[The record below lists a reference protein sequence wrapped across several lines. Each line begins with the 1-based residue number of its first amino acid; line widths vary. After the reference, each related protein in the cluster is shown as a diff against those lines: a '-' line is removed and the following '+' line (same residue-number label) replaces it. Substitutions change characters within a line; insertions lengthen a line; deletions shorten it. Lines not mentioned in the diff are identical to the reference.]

1 MASRING
8 APWTAATSLDGTE
21 LLAMEKSNNPYSTT
35 SALLKAY
42 ANEDSGVLVDT
53 YGTDSAAIQ
62 SAINAAGDGGTVIF
76 SADTV
81 YTYDRSH
88 YFYPNQTFIG
98 YGATLKRGNLV
109 SSELTGAKT
118 GNTFPVTDGTKFEV
132 GMEVAA
138 WTNDQ
143 NFTNIFKV
151 TGVSSNDVTLSGSTG
166 TGTTP
171 SGAGSY
177 LVVVPNAFSGT
188 LSNEEIANGT
198 PDNVKILGLT
208 FDGNEA
214 NNNSAQAPLRWEL
227 LREISQLGDDCL
239 VSDCTFKD
247 VPCEGVVAVG
257 SYSKINNCHFEN
269 VAGNGIHMS
278 GGDFVVTSNCTFVNT
293 NIIERGTPSGDG
305 IGHQDGAISFS
316 ALNTNHII
324 SNCVMDT
331 CLAAVGGVGGGAVP
345 LTITGVVAKDCNEFV
360 ECFSDATGPLTDL
373 VVTDCQA
380 IDCTLQLVAGDTLAG
395 SGNARGVSFANILF
409 KNTPLTVRR
418 ADDVTFN
425 NCNFLTGERAVG
437 IASISTANP
446 AVVTTE
452 QPHNLTNGDT
462 VLITDVTVG
471 AGNDPSGYNVATV
484 TGDTTFTIPVDGT
497 GSSYT
502 LTNALARGAGAYNGA
517 SDYGITV
524 TNSKNLKFLNI
535 TVEGSKDGMNI
546 SNSSGLTVTGD
557 FINQYETGITVQA
570 GTTSDKL
577 VIDANFS
584 SVADSA
590 ITTYI
595 GVDLQGRAQI
605 VGGVY
610 NIESGQRGIFA
621 RVANA
626 SGTTVQNTRHLTNG
640 YSSAA
645 IQFNGSTSGCF
656 AHNNLLASGG
666 SINNPGGGIL
676 KGNYTED
683 FGTFVDSEFLTV
695 SDGVTEPTT
704 TTGQTFLYVDTLD
717 GDLKVKF
724 GDGTVKTIATDT

>member
-1 MASRING
+1 MRASRING

-21 LLAMEKSNNPYSTT
+21 LLAMEKSNSPYSTT

-42 ANEDSGVLVDT
+42 ANEASGVLVDT

-132 GMEVAA
+132 GMQVAA
-138 WTNDQ
+138 WTDDQ
-143 NFTNIFKV
+143 NFTDIYSV

-177 LVVVPNAFSGT
+177 LVVVPIAFSGT
-188 LSNEEIANGT
+188 LSNQEIGNAT

-227 LREISQLGDDCL
+227 LREISQLGDNCL
-239 VSDCTFKD
+239 LADCTFND
-247 VPCEGVVAVG
+247 VPCEGLVAIG
-257 SYSKINNCHFEN
+257 SYSKITNCHFEN

-305 IGHQDGAISFS
+305 IGHQDGGISFS
-316 ALNTNHII
+316 ALNTNHVI

-331 CLAAVGGVGGGAVP
+331 CLAAVGGVGGAAVP
-345 LTITGVVAKDCNEFV
+345 LTITGVVAKDCDEFV
-360 ECFSDATGPLTDL
+360 ECFSDGTAPLTDL
-373 VVTDCQA
+373 LITDCQA
-380 IDCTLQLVAGDTLAG
+380 IDCNAQAVSGDTLAG
-395 SGNARGVSFANILF
+395 SGNARGVSFANVFF
-409 KNTPLTVRR
+409 KNTPLTVNR

-446 AVVTTE
+446 MVVTTE
-452 QPHNLTNGDT
+452 QPHNMTNGDN

-471 AGNDPSGYNVATV
+471 AGNDPNGYNVATV

-502 LTNALARGAGAYNGA
+502 LTTALARGAGAYTSNP
-517 SDYGITV
+517 ITV
-524 TNSKNLKFLNI
+524 LNSKNLKFLNI
-535 TVEGSKDGMNI
+535 TIEGGKDGMNI
-546 SNSSGLTVTGD
+546 STSSGLTVKGD
-557 FINQYETGITVQA
+557 FINQYETGITVQS
-570 GTTSDKL
+570 GTSSDKL

-590 ITTYI
+590 ISTYI
-595 GVDLQGRAQI
+595 GIDLQGRAQI

-610 NIESGQRGIFA
+610 NIESGTYGIFA
-621 RVANA
+621 RVANSA
-626 SGTTVQNTRHLTNG
+626 GTTVQNTRHLTNG
-640 YSSAA
+640 YSNNAIRFNTAA
-645 IQFNGSTSGCF
+645 TGCF
-656 AHNNLLASGG
+656 AHNNLMASGG
-666 SINNPGGGIL
+666 GITNSGSGIL
-676 KGNYTED
+676 KGNYAEDSATEI
-683 FGTFVDSEFLTV
+683 T
-695 SDGVTEPTT
+695 
-704 TTGQTFLYVDTLD
+704 
-717 GDLKVKF
+717 
-724 GDGTVKTIATDT
+724 